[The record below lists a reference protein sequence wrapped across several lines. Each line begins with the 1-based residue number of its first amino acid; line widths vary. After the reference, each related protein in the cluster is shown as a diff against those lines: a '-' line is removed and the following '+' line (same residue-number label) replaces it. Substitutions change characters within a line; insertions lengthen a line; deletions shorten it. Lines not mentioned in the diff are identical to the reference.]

1 MRRHRREACSPIHLM
16 REAFTLE
23 QLQELWA
30 KLNLR
35 YFRGTLPAVDIEWSP
50 RLTASSGMFVSRIGP
65 RTRTTDSAD
74 PPPGGRLIRLSL
86 PLLQRQSDQEIL
98 STLAHEMIHQWQFD
112 VLKKRP
118 NHGSDFREK
127 MAAMNRDGLG
137 ITIRHDLDE
146 AVRALAKYAWRCL
159 RCGRVYERQ
168 RRTIR
173 PRHHQC
179 GACRGQLRELV

>member
-65 RTRTTDSAD
+65 RTRTTGSAD
-74 PPPGGRLIRLSL
+74 PPPGGR
-86 PLLQRQSDQEIL
+86 P
-98 STLAHEMIHQWQFD
+98 
-112 VLKKRP
+112 
-118 NHGSDFREK
+118 
-127 MAAMNRDGLG
+127 
-137 ITIRHDLDE
+137 
-146 AVRALAKYAWRCL
+146 
-159 RCGRVYERQ
+159 
-168 RRTIR
+168 IR

>member
-65 RTRTTDSAD
+65 RTRTTGSAD
-74 PPPGGRLIRLSL
+74 LPPSRRLIRLSL
-86 PLLQRQSDQEIL
+86 PLLQRQSDKEIL

-127 MAAMNRDGLG
+127 MAAMNRDGLD
-137 ITIRHDLDE
+137 ITVRHDLDD

>member
-1 MRRHRREACSPIHLM
+1 MQRHRREACSPIRLM
-16 REAFTLE
+16 REAFTVE
-23 QLQELWA
+23 QLHELWA
-30 KLNLR
+30 KLNLCS
-35 YFRGTLPAVDIEWSP
+35 FRGTHPAVDIEWSP

-65 RTRTTDSAD
+65 RTRTTGTAH
-74 PPPGGRLIRLSL
+74 PPPGGRLIQLSL
-86 PLLQRQSDQEIL
+86 PLLQRQSDHEIL

-127 MAAMNRDGLG
+127 MAAMNRDGLV
-137 ITIRHDLDE
+137 ITVRHDLDD

-168 RRTIR
+168 RRPNR
-173 PRHHQC
+173 PRHPQC
-179 GACRGQLRELV
+179 GIRRGQLRELV